1 MSAPRRGEIWFAD
14 HDPTRGREQQGSR
27 PVLVL
32 SSAKHNA
39 HFPPIVASISSGAA
53 HARDHGM
60 GVSLTGIGCR
70 TSGVVLCHQIRALDL
85 QARGAKRVESAPDFI
100 LDDVMARVAAI
111 LEIE

>member
-1 MSAPRRGEIWFAD
+1 
-14 HDPTRGREQQGSR
+14 
-27 PVLVL
+27 
-32 SSAKHNA
+32 
-39 HFPPIVASISSGAA
+39 
-53 HARDHGM
+53 M

-85 QARGAKRVESAPDFI
+85 QARGAKRVENVPDFI